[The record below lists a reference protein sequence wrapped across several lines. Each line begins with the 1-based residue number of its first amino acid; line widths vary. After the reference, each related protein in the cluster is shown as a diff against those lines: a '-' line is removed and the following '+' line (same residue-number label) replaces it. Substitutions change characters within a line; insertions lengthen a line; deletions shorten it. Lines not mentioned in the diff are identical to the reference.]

1 MKESIEG
8 QQILKSGPIMFC
20 FIMPLM
26 EFIEQEEWHTV
37 INWMHLLKK
46 YPQNPVFMGGSTDQ
60 WDGMH
65 VSTSYLYNIKNHWY
79 LFYQGTNSN
88 GFYSDANWDIGMT
101 ELNEGN

>member
-1 MKESIEG
+1 
-8 QQILKSGPIMFC
+8 MFC

-26 EFIEQEEWHTV
+26 EFIGRKSLAYS
-37 INWMHLLKK
+37 NKLDAPFKK